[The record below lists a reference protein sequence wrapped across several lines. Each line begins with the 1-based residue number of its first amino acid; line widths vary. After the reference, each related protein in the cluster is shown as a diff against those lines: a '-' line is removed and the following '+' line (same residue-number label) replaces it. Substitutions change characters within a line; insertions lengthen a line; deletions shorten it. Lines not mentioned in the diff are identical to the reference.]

1 MITYRDF
8 VAAFR
13 DLGLNNQS
21 RVIAHAS
28 MRAFGQIAGGAETLV
43 GALLASCEVVCMPSF
58 TYQTMIIPSVGPP
71 DNAIEYGSGEDRNRL
86 AEVYNSKLSVDPTL
100 GVVAETF
107 RQHELNQR
115 SNHPILSFSAINAEA
130 GLAAQTIEEP
140 LAPIGWLA
148 DQDGDVLLIGV
159 DHTVNTSLHY
169 AEKLAG
175 RRQFTRWAL
184 TRQGTVACPGFPGC
198 SKGFQTIES
207 RLQGVSRKIQ
217 LGPGIIEDVPLR
229 DLINVATGWLRADPL
244 AMLCDQPDCQR
255 CQSVRE
261 IHRHS
266 S

>member
-13 DLGLNNQS
+13 DLGLSNQS

-28 MRAFGQIAGGAETLV
+28 MSAFGQIAGGAETLV

-58 TYQTMIIPSVGPP
+58 TYQTMIIPPVGPP
-71 DNAIEYGSGEDRNRL
+71 DNAIEYGSGEDRNRQ
-86 AEVYNSKLSVDPTL
+86 AEIFTTQLRVDSTL

-107 RQHELNQR
+107 RQHELSQR
-115 SNHPILSFSAINAEA
+115 SNHPILSFSAVNAEA
-130 GLAAQTIEEP
+130 GLAAQTLEEP

-184 TRQGTVACPGFPGC
+184 TRQGMVTCPGFPGC
-198 SKGFQTIES
+198 SKGFQAIGS
-207 RLQGVSRKIQ
+207 RLQGVARKVQ
-217 LGPGIIEDVPLR
+217 LGPGTIEYVPLR
-229 DLINVATGWLRADPL
+229 DLINVTTGWLRADPL
-244 AMLCDQPDCQR
+244 AMLCDQQDCQR

-261 IHRHS
+261 IYPEAS
-266 S
+266 